1 VKNPVIVL
9 DEIDKLG
16 SDWRGGNAQNAL
28 LELLNPE
35 ENNNF
40 IDHYLNIPL
49 DFSECIFIC
58 TANSIH
64 NILEPLL
71 DRVELIQVEPY
82 TNFEKFEIARKY
94 LLKKNLTDYGLI
106 DTNLVTFTDK
116 IIEKLIS
123 DYSFRDAGVRGLN
136 KNIESIIRK
145 ANLEL
150 LMNKDKITSI
160 EITEEKVLKYLGPPA
175 YDPNYLNMI
184 NKIKEYGSVLISDV
198 NGYISRIFVEINNK
212 RMIEDLI
219 ETSEQRKSYKK
230 ILQTKNEM
238 YQNLHING
246 FVEDVVKESLAIS
259 KDLASKKIN
268 ELIEGFE
275 NKEKILNLISKKHYT
290 IYFSFPYQKK
300 NDNSYGL
307 GLYISLLS
315 STLNL
320 QNTKNFVIIGE
331 ISPIGKIFKIRNL
344 INHIDLCLKYNI
356 ENIIIPQGIL
366 LFILGNKSEF
376 DAMNEDIKSRVKNVY
391 FVSTIEETFNI
402 YFDNITV
409 NEHLNKIRSAKDYKE
424 LKEFLI

>member
-106 DTNLVTFTDK
+106 DTNLVTFPDK

-160 EITEEKVLKYLGPPA
+160 EITDDKVLKYLGPPA
-175 YDPNYLNMI
+175 HDPNYLNMI
-184 NKIKEYGSVLISDV
+184 NRIKEYGSVLISDV
-198 NGYISRIFVEINNK
+198 NGYISRIYIDINNK

-219 ETSEQRKSYKK
+219 ETSEQRKSYMK
-230 ILQTKNEM
+230 ILQTKNEL

-259 KDLASKKIN
+259 KELATKKIY
-268 ELIEGFE
+268 ELIKNFE

-320 QNTKNFVIIGE
+320 QNKKNFVIIGE
-331 ISPIGKIFKIRNL
+331 ISPIGMIFKIRNL

-356 ENIIIPQGIL
+356 ENIIIPQGNYT
-366 LFILGNKSEF
+366 FI
-376 DAMNEDIKSRVKNVY
+376 I
-391 FVSTIEETFNI
+391 
-402 YFDNITV
+402 
-409 NEHLNKIRSAKDYKE
+409 
-424 LKEFLI
+424 

>member
-1 VKNPVIVL
+1 ML

-94 LLKKNLTDYGLI
+94 LLKKNLTDFGLI
-106 DTNLVTFTDK
+106 NTDILTFPDK

-150 LMNKDKITSI
+150 LENKDKLSSI
-160 EITEEKVLKYLGPPA
+160 EITEDKVIKYLGPPA
-175 YDPNYLNMI
+175 YDPNYLNII
-184 NKIKEYGSVLISDV
+184 NNVKEYGSVLITDI
-198 NGYISRIFVEINNK
+198 NGYISRVFVDTNNK
-212 RMIEDLI
+212 RLIEDLI
-219 ETSEQRKSYKK
+219 QTADQRKSYKK
-230 ILQTKNEM
+230 ILESRDEL

-246 FVEDVVKESLAIS
+246 FIEDVVKESLAIS
-259 KDLASKKIN
+259 KELSMKKVF
-268 ELIEGFE
+268 ELCDNFD
-275 NKEKILNLISKKHYT
+275 NKEKIINLLSKKHYT

-307 GLYISLLS
+307 GLYISLIS

-320 QNTKNFVIIGE
+320 KNSKNFVILGE
-331 ISPIGKIFKIRNL
+331 ISPVGKIFKIRNL
-344 INHIDLCLKYNI
+344 INHFDLCLKYNV
-356 ENIIIPQGIL
+356 ENIIIPQGIIT
-366 LFILGNKSEF
+366 FI
-376 DAMNEDIKSRVKNVY
+376 
-391 FVSTIEETFNI
+391 
-402 YFDNITV
+402 
-409 NEHLNKIRSAKDYKE
+409 
-424 LKEFLI
+424 